1 MKSNVPADTNVYCI
15 IMNAVLNML
24 PCTSSMEHD
33 MLNVQYIK
41 IKRTHC
47 VTSGSILCKVCIV
60 FSFILYIYIY
70 ISHLKPFQH
79 SLDPLLKWQTDKRSL
94 NF

>member
-1 MKSNVPADTNVYCI
+1 MKSHFPADSNVYCI

-24 PCTSSMEHD
+24 PYTSSMEYD

-47 VTSGSILCKVCIV
+47 VTSGSILCTVCIV
-60 FSFILYIYIY
+60 FSFILYIYI
-70 ISHLKPFQH
+70 SLKHFQH
-79 SLDPLLKWQTDKRSL
+79 SLDALLKWQTDKRSL